1 MVKHL
6 RGIFVLALLAIM
18 GQVSAQAVFTETFDQ
33 CSGAGGNDGG
43 WSGVNPTADQFKA
56 DNDGW
61 TGENGP
67 YGASKCAKFGTGKN
81 AGSATTPEIT
91 LTGNGVLT
99 FKAGAWKGDGTSL
112 ALTAEGATLSES
124 SVTMVNEAF
133 TDYKVSI
140 TGATG
145 TVKITFKATK
155 RFFLDEVVVSVP
167 SGKKDAGLA
176 FGEKDYTTFM
186 GESFTA
192 PTLTN
197 PNNLTVT
204 YASSDEKVATVDATG
219 KVTVVAPGT
228 TTITASSAE
237 TADYDA
243 GTASYKLTVGQV
255 VNSISELKALGAKKV
270 GKWTVKDAQ
279 VLFVNGKQDMYVR
292 DATGAIDFFYTG
304 LTYKIGDILNGTIV
318 ATYDEFNGLP
328 EATAVSDNKLTVTEG
343 TVTPTAK
350 KASELTSADYC
361 DLVKVT
367 GAYVADKKTLDDVPV
382 YDKFKTNVLTDKAD
396 GTYTVT
402 AICVPFK
409 DKPDLAIIT
418 MEVTSGINGIVSD
431 KAAKNAPVYNLSG
444 QRVDSSYKGV
454 VIRNGKKFVNK

>member
-1 MVKHL
+1 
-6 RGIFVLALLAIM
+6 M
-18 GQVSAQAVFTETFDQ
+18 GQVSAQAVFTETFANPD
-33 CSGAGGNDGG
+33 GTGGNDGT
-43 WSGVNPTADQFKA
+43 WSGPVANTDFKS
-56 DNDGW
+56 DNEGW
-61 TGENGP
+61 IVEN
-67 YGASKCAKFGTGKN
+67 ASSGKNCAKFGTAKKAGK
-81 AGSATTPEIT
+81 ATTPSIP

-99 FKAGAWKGDGTSL
+99 FKAGAWSGDATTLKLS
-112 ALTAEGATLSES
+112 ATGATLSVS
-124 SVTMVNEAF
+124 SVEMSNKGEF
-133 TDYKVSI
+133 TDYKVNI

-145 TVKITFKATK
+145 DVKITFESNVAKK
-155 RFFLDEVVVSVP
+155 GRFFLDEVVVSVP
-167 SGKKDAGLA
+167 SGKKEAGLA
-176 FGEKDYTTFM
+176 FSEKDYTTFM

-243 GTASYKLTVGQV
+243 GTASYNLTVGQAV
-255 VNSISELKALGAKKV
+255 RSIAELKALGAKKV
-270 GKWTVKDAQ
+270 GKWTIKDAQ
-279 VLFVNGKQDMYVR
+279 VLYVNGTQDMYVR
-292 DATGAIDFFYTG
+292 DATGAIDFFSTS
-304 LTYKIGDILNGTIV
+304 LTYKAGDILNGTIV
-318 ATYDEFNGLP
+318 ATYDEYNGLP
-328 EATAVSDNKLTVTEG
+328 EVTAVSDNKLTATAG
-343 TVTPTAK
+343 TVTPTTK

-367 GAYVADKKTLDDVPV
+367 GAYVAEKKTLDDVPV

-402 AICVPFK
+402 AICVPYNN
-409 DKPDLAIIT
+409 KPDLAIIT
-418 MEVTSGINGIVSD
+418 MEVPTGINGLVSD

>member
-1 MVKHL
+1 
-6 RGIFVLALLAIM
+6 M
-18 GQVSAQAVFTETFDQ
+18 GQVSAQAVFTETFANPN
-33 CSGAGGNDGG
+33 GTGGNDGT
-43 WSGVNPTADQFKA
+43 WSGSVANSKFTS
-56 DNDGW
+56 DNEGW
-61 TGENGP
+61 IVENAYSG
-67 YGASKCAKFGTGKN
+67 KDCAKFGTSSKAGK
-81 AGSATTPEIT
+81 ATTPSIP

-99 FKAGAWKGDGTSL
+99 FKAGAWSGDATTLKLS
-112 ALTAEGATLSES
+112 ATGATLSVS
-124 SVTMVNEAF
+124 SVEMSNKGEF
-133 TDYKVSI
+133 TDYTVNI

-145 TVKITFKATK
+145 DVKITFESNVAKK
-155 RFFLDEVVVSVP
+155 GRFFLDEVVVSAP
-167 SGKKDAGLA
+167 SGKKEAGLA

-197 PNNLTVT
+197 PNNLAVT

-243 GTASYKLTVGQV
+243 GKASYKLTVGQLV
-255 VNSISELKALGAKKV
+255 SSIAELKALGAKKV

-279 VLFVNGKQDMYVR
+279 VLYVNGTQDMYVR
-292 DATGAIDFFYTG
+292 DATGAIDFFYAG

-318 ATYDEFNGLP
+318 ATYDEHYGLP
-328 EATAVSDNKLTVTEG
+328 EVTAVSDNKLTATAG
-343 TVTPTAK
+343 TVTPTTK
-350 KASELTSADYC
+350 KTSELTSADYC

-367 GAYVADKKTLDDVPV
+367 GAYVAEKKTLDDVPV
-382 YDKFKTNVLTDKAD
+382 YDKFKTNVLNDKKD

-402 AICVPFK
+402 AICVPFNN
-409 DKPDLAIIT
+409 KPDLAIIT
-418 MEVTSGINGIVSD
+418 MEVPTGINGIVSD
-431 KAAKNAPVYNLSG
+431 KAATNAPVYNLSG